1 MEKKKKRK
9 KKRKSSFFL
18 KNNKNFDVEPQP
30 SRTFPGHPATASCCR
45 GWHPAPST
53 ADLEI
58 SSLLQ
63 HGWRHCRRHRRS
75 RSRDPHD
82 ASQCTFS
89 QFFTSMSQTYQ
100 NRRNSRW
107 VSAFTNH
114 NLPQRPRILPKPPPQ
129 LLLPTTPLFHPT
141 RLPSRPHQ
149 ESSSAV
155 SAKCPSIPSQQR
167 LNSLQVCVQA
177 KKKKDLFL
185 NFILNVLR

>member
-1 MEKKKKRK
+1 
-9 KKRKSSFFL
+9 
-18 KNNKNFDVEPQP
+18 
-30 SRTFPGHPATASCCR
+30 
-45 GWHPAPST
+45 
-53 ADLEI
+53 
-58 SSLLQ
+58 
-63 HGWRHCRRHRRS
+63 
-75 RSRDPHD
+75 
-82 ASQCTFS
+82 
-89 QFFTSMSQTYQ
+89 MSQTYQ

-177 KKKKDLFL
+177 KKKKRSFFKFYSQRVTLGIPKAVSLCSMLSQALTTDDEALLESCLAIQEMPIVQGTVQRVSTHLVVQLLQTVAFLF
-185 NFILNVLR
+185 FICSGVG